1 MKNKTVCPM
10 CQRKGVIVLAETKER
25 NYLVKCPK
33 CGYEFYMAGFMLDTH
48 QSLMQKQ
55 TSS

>member
-10 CQRKGVIVLAETKER
+10 CQHKGVSVLAETKER